1 MAERRKLVRS
11 RVLKNAKFI
20 VDASLVIDCFVR
32 NLTVA
37 GAQVELRRT
46 AELPDRLT
54 MTFDSGRT
62 LRSCTTPLPGA
73 LPLFATGLGAL
84 GLLGWRRKRKA

>member
-20 VDASLVIDCFVR
+20 VDASLLIDCFVR
-32 NLTVA
+32 NVTVA
-37 GAQVELRRT
+37 GAQVELPRT

-54 MTFDSGRT
+54 MTFDGGRT
-62 LRSCTTPLPGA
+62 LRSCRIVWRDQNKA
-73 LPLFATGLGAL
+73 GLEFVRQG
-84 GLLGWRRKRKA
+84 

>member
-1 MAERRKLVRS
+1 MAERRKSVRS

-20 VDASLVIDCFVR
+20 ADASLLIDCFVR

-37 GAQVELRRT
+37 GAQVELPRT

-54 MTFDSGRT
+54 MTFDGGRT
-62 LRSCTTPLPGA
+62 LRSCRIVWRDQNKA
-73 LPLFATGLGAL
+73 GLELVREG
-84 GLLGWRRKRKA
+84 

>member
-37 GAQVELRRT
+37 GAQVELPRT

-62 LRSCTTPLPGA
+62 LRSCRIVWRDQNKA
-73 LPLFATGLGAL
+73 GLEFVRQG
-84 GLLGWRRKRKA
+84 

>member
-1 MAERRKLVRS
+1 MAERRKSVRS

-20 VDASLVIDCFVR
+20 ADASLLIDCFVR

-37 GAQVELRRT
+37 GAQVELPRT

-54 MTFDSGRT
+54 MTFDGGRT
-62 LRSCTTPLPGA
+62 LRSCRIVWRDQNKA
-73 LPLFATGLGAL
+73 GLEFVREG
-84 GLLGWRRKRKA
+84 

>member
-1 MAERRKLVRS
+1 MAERRKSVRS

-37 GAQVELRRT
+37 GAQVELPRT

-54 MTFDSGRT
+54 MTFDGGRT
-62 LRSCTTPLPGA
+62 LRSCRIVWRDQNKA
-73 LPLFATGLGAL
+73 GLEFVREG
-84 GLLGWRRKRKA
+84 

>member
-37 GAQVELRRT
+37 GAQVELPRT

-54 MTFDSGRT
+54 MTFDGGRT
-62 LRSCTTPLPGA
+62 LRSCRIVWRDQNKA
-73 LPLFATGLGAL
+73 GLEFVREG
-84 GLLGWRRKRKA
+84 

>member
-11 RVLKNAKFI
+11 RVLKNAKFT

-62 LRSCTTPLPGA
+62 LRSCRIVWRDQNKA
-73 LPLFATGLGAL
+73 GLEFVRQG
-84 GLLGWRRKRKA
+84 

>member
-62 LRSCTTPLPGA
+62 LRSCRIVWRDQNKA
-73 LPLFATGLGAL
+73 GLEFVRQG
-84 GLLGWRRKRKA
+84 

>member
-1 MAERRKLVRS
+1 MAERRKSVRS

-37 GAQVELRRT
+37 GAQVELPRT

-62 LRSCTTPLPGA
+62 LRSCRIVWRDQNKA
-73 LPLFATGLGAL
+73 GLEFVRQG
-84 GLLGWRRKRKA
+84 

>member
-20 VDASLVIDCFVR
+20 ADASLLIDCFVR

-37 GAQVELRRT
+37 GAQVELPRT

-62 LRSCTTPLPGA
+62 LRSCRIVWRDQNKA
-73 LPLFATGLGAL
+73 GLEFVRQG
-84 GLLGWRRKRKA
+84 